1 MQLFIWLLIDK
12 LYFQSILVKF
22 NTNIWYSNNVELI
35 KEIQSVL

>member
-22 NTNIWYSNNVELI
+22 NTNIWYNNNVELI